1 MLRRDFL
8 KTIGAA
14 GTLAALGQG
23 SLAASPGWRQFEI
36 TYRVTL
42 QTQTTPARVWVPV
55 PQDALDYQRIIDLS
69 WRSPVAASMLWE
81 PRIARA
87 DHLGCLA
94 RTDNAARDRDHCSRR
109 DPRPLRVL
117 SRRFEGRVGRV
128 FAPEPSARRTTT
140 LCWPSAR
147 NRRFTHG
154 AARQGAGDLRPDCRQ
169 HIPAL
174 GDARLRSGQ
183 HQIHAGDRRYGRQMR
198 QHQLAVCRAGASGRA
213 PGERLLR
220 HSRRGFGGVEVARQI
235 GRHHQGA
242 ALPR

>member
-128 FAPEPSARRTTT
+128 FAPEPSARRTTV
-140 LCWPSAR
+140 LCWPKRAKSSVHVL
-147 NRRFTHG
+147 RRSTRHG
-154 AARQGAGDLRPDCRQ
+154 RSTTGLSTA
-169 HIPAL
+169 
-174 GDARLRSGQ
+174 RSG
-183 HQIHAGDRRYGRQMR
+183 ARR
-198 QHQLAVCRAGASGRA
+198 RA
-213 PGERLLR
+213 
-220 HSRRGFGGVEVARQI
+220 
-235 GRHHQGA
+235 A
-242 ALPR
+242 AA